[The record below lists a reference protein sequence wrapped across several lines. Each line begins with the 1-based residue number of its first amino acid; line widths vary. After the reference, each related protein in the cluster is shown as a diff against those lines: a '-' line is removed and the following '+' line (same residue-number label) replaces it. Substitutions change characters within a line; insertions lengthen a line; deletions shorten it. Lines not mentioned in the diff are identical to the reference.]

1 METGRR
7 LGRARLVRHLDAGQ
21 QLGFGLVG
29 GDEIHQRQQLGR
41 ERPGGRRIE
50 HHPGAVGAGQTGS
63 LEDALQRY
71 FQLQQQGVGVRNQG
85 FVAFHHGRS
94 EGAVGLG
101 GDADAVLPLVAH
113 IDDGDAG
120 REVLVLLHC
129 AHVDAIV
136 GEARLHLAADG
147 VVADAGD
154 KGDGST
160 EASGGHRLIGPL
172 AAGHHLI
179 AVTGQGFT
187 RARKVGN
194 AQHMVCIDT
203 AQNDETIHV
212 DYS

>member
-1 METGRR
+1 M
-7 LGRARLVRHLDAGQ
+7 
-21 QLGFGLVG
+21 
-29 GDEIHQRQQLGR
+29 
-41 ERPGGRRIE
+41 
-50 HHPGAVGAGQTGS
+50 
-63 LEDALQRY
+63 
-71 FQLQQQGVGVRNQG
+71 GVRNQG

-120 REVLVLLHC
+120 GELVVEFDG
-129 AHVDAIV
+129 AHVDAVV
-136 GEARLHLAADG
+136 GKTGFHLTADG
-147 VVADAGD
+147 VIADAGD
-154 KGDGST
+154 KGDGGA
-160 EASGGHRLIGPL
+160 EAGGGHRLVGSL
-172 AAGHHLI
+172 TTRNDLI